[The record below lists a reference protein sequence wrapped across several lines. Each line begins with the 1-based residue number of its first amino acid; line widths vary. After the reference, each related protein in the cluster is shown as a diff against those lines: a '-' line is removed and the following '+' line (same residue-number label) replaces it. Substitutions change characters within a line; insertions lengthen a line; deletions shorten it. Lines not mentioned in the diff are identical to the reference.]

1 VTRRLACALVVAAAC
16 ALSGCGSSGDEA
28 DAPAASGQEPAAT
41 ATPEATKGSDRSY
54 GY

>member
-1 VTRRLACALVVAAAC
+1 MTRRLACALVLAAAC
-16 ALSGCGSSGDEA
+16 ALSGCGSGDEA

-41 ATPEATKGSDRSY
+41 VTPEATESQDRGY